1 MLSLHNPHK
10 DTIVCKKFVCIC
22 KYFFSDKAFFFLIQE
37 KDKKKGKGKNKA
49 TNNNNRKKQESRQ
62 EDQQGQATANT
73 VQTMAE
79 AKMASASM
87 VASNKL
93 RSTENV
99 TALKSEIKKDTRK
112 SSLPGAKANYRPRT
126 LPPIE
131 KQQKNAPSSKGTVPR
146 RKITPQGPP
155 KVSKIHKRKLR

>member
-37 KDKKKGKGKNKA
+37 KDKKKGKG
-49 TNNNNRKKQESRQ
+49 
-62 EDQQGQATANT
+62 QATANT
-73 VQTMAE
+73 VQTVAE